1 MTEKEFKEIRLHVVL
16 LFVAA
21 VVIALDVFYWR
32 P

>member
-1 MTEKEFKEIRLHVVL
+1 MSETDFKEIRRHIVL
-16 LFVAA
+16 LFIAA

>member
-1 MTEKEFKEIRLHVVL
+1 MTDKEFKEMRWHVVV
-16 LFVAA
+16 LFIAA

>member
-1 MTEKEFKEIRLHVVL
+1 MTDQDLKEIRRHVVL
-16 LFVAA
+16 LFIAA

>member
-1 MTEKEFKEIRLHVVL
+1 MTEKELQEIRWHVVV
-16 LFVAA
+16 LFIAA